1 MAFLPSTRDLR
12 LTLLQ
17 ALGATLLLAT
27 GGCGTTNSGADNE
40 TVEGMATPIKM
51 VLKGA
56 GASFPA
62 PLYQRWFE
70 ELANQGV
77 RVKYLSGGSG
87 VGIQQFLY
95 DSVDFAA
102 SDVPMKAKDIATLPQ
117 GVVQIPMTAGGL
129 AIAYNNPGCEL
140 KLSRAQLVGLFTG
153 AISNYSQLGCAPK
166 PIKVVVRSDGS
177 GSTAIVTAHLAA
189 IDGGWKQKVG
199 AGKLVNW
206 PVGAKAT
213 GTEGMA
219 KELKE
224 ADGALGYLD
233 LSHVRAPLQSAALT
247 NGSGQVVK
255 PTLESMGEALA
266 AIDVGPDLI
275 GSNPNPQKGYPLVTM
290 SWILLK
296 KSGHGPTNHAALSKV
311 FGYALSGPAQA
322 MAPGLGFISLG
333 PALLEKGRA
342 ALATIQP

>member
-1 MAFLPSTRDLR
+1 MR
-12 LTLLQ
+12 LILLQ

-27 GGCGTTNSGADNE
+27 GGCGITNGSADTE

-51 VLKGA
+51 VLGGA

-62 PLYQRWFE
+62 PLFQRWFE

-77 RVKYLSGGSG
+77 RVKYLSVGSG

-95 DSVDFAA
+95 NSVDFAA
-102 SDVPMKAKDIATLPQ
+102 SDVPIQAKDIATVPQ
-117 GVVQIPMTAGGL
+117 GVVQIPMTAGAI

-140 KLSRAQLVGLFTG
+140 KLSQAQLVGLFTG
-153 AISNYSQLGCAPK
+153 AISNYGQLGCAPK

-177 GSTAIVTAHLAA
+177 GSTANITAHLAA
-189 IDGGWKQKVG
+189 IDGSWRQKVG
-199 AGKLVNW
+199 TGKLVNW
-206 PVGAKAT
+206 PVGAKAK

-224 ADGALGYLD
+224 ADGALGYVD

-247 NGSGQVVK
+247 NGSGLVVK
-255 PTLESMGEALA
+255 PTPGSMGEALA
-266 AIDVGPDLI
+266 ATDVGPDLV
-275 GSNPNPQKGYPLVTM
+275 GRNPNPQKGYPLVAM

-296 KSGHGPTNHAALSKV
+296 KSGNGPTNQAAFTKV
-311 FGYALSGPAQA
+311 FSYALSAPAQA
-322 MAPGLGFISLG
+322 MAPELGFISLA
-333 PALLEKGRA
+333 PALLEKSRA
-342 ALATIQP
+342 ALVTLQP